1 MARQFNRHQFAYPGG
16 INNSEPR
23 LGYRDI
29 DAEGGVQ
36 ALMHPAAVRGDYL
49 PDERSFVDADD
60 IAASTSNLATDT
72 DDLMRAMP
80 GAAPAHAFRSDAP
93 RDQRLMM
100 PSQAPAPASA
110 PERSSRQ
117 QEVEAGVAGATPIV
131 DRAQSYLDA
140 RAAEQVARQQKVD
153 EAYQYGQQY
162 LNNPFDAKGRAR
174 MGRQFMDAPLGGH
187 VRRGLEGQE
196 LFGHTITGEQALMTE
211 RGLAGLTA
219 VGVGVPAF
227 LAAVN
232 QLSTPQSPETIP
244 L

>member
-1 MARQFNRHQFAYPGG
+1 MARQFNRHQFVYPSG
-16 INNSEPR
+16 IDNSEPR
-23 LGYRDI
+23 LGYRNI

-36 ALMHPAAVRGDYL
+36 ALMHPAAVRGDHL
-49 PDERSFVDADD
+49 PDQRNFADADD
-60 IAASTSNLATDT
+60 IAASTS
-72 DDLMRAMP
+72 
-80 GAAPAHAFRSDAP
+80 
-93 RDQRLMM
+93 
-100 PSQAPAPASA
+100 

-117 QEVEAGVAGATPIV
+117 QEAEAGVAGATPIV

>member
-1 MARQFNRHQFAYPGG
+1 MARQFNRHQFAYPSG

-49 PDERSFVDADD
+49 PDQRSFVDADD

-80 GAAPAHAFRSDAP
+80 
-93 RDQRLMM
+93 
-100 PSQAPAPASA
+100 SQGPAPVSA
-110 PERSSRQ
+110 PERSSSQ
-117 QEVEAGVAGATPIV
+117 QEAEAGVAGATPIV

>member
-1 MARQFNRHQFAYPGG
+1 MARQFNRHQFAYPSG
-16 INNSEPR
+16 IDNSEPR

-36 ALMHPAAVRGDYL
+36 ALLHPAVKSGAHLPPHVAFGYDERATDIGPGQLQRDYEAASRMADAERGDMAY
-49 PDERSFVDADD
+49 DH
-60 IAASTSNLATDT
+60 
-72 DDLMRAMP
+72 
-80 GAAPAHAFRSDAP
+80 GG
-93 RDQRLMM
+93 
-100 PSQAPAPASA
+100 
-110 PERSSRQ
+110 
-117 QEVEAGVAGATPIV
+117 EVGIVGATPIV